1 MYKGKKIGISI
12 PAYNEEKL
20 IGKTIKEIPD
30 FVDRIYVVDD
40 ASIDGTS
47 KKVEEIMKTDKRVQ
61 IIKHKE
67 NQGVGGAIISG
78 WKRGLN
84 EEMDILVVMAGDNQM
99 DPAYLPDLLNPI
111 VEGRADFS
119 KGTRFFGNY
128 WKEMPK
134 VRVFGTLLLN
144 ILNKIASGYWNVND
158 PQNGY
163 VAISTDALKKI
174 DLDTLYRGYAFENDV
189 LVKAN
194 VAGLRVVNVPVRIR
208 YKIGETSKLKILQ
221 FATSTS
227 KFLLKSFLWRVWVKY
242 IKKGHPLGFLYY
254 GGFIMI
260 ISALP
265 LAILSTGIS
274 VFSLIGGI
282 ITFSLACIIEAE
294 EGSR

>member
-1 MYKGKKIGISI
+1 MYRGKKIGISI

-20 IGKTIKEIPD
+20 IDKTINEIPD

-40 ASIDGTS
+40 ASTDGTEG
-47 KKVEEIMKTDKRVQ
+47 KVKEIMKKDKRVHL
-61 IIKHKE
+61 IKHEK
-67 NQGVGGAIISG
+67 NRGVGGAIISG
-78 WKRGLN
+78 WKKGL
-84 EEMDILVVMAGDNQM
+84 EEGMDIVVVMAGDNQM

-111 VEGRADFS
+111 VEGKADFS
-119 KGTRFFGNY
+119 KGTRFFGDC

-174 DLDTLYRGYAFENDV
+174 GLDTLYRGYAFENDV
-189 LVKAN
+189 LVKSN

-208 YKIGETSKLKILQ
+208 YRIGETSKLKILQ

-227 KFLLKSFLWRVWVKY
+227 KFLLRSFLWRVWVKY

-265 LAILSTGIS
+265 LAMLSTSIS

-282 ITFSLACIIEAE
+282 IAFSLACIIEAR

>member
-1 MYKGKKIGISI
+1 MYRGRKIGVSI

-20 IGKTIKEIPD
+20 IDKTVNEIPD

-40 ASIDGTS
+40 ASTDGTER
-47 KKVEEIMKTDKRVQ
+47 KVKEIMKQNKKVHL
-61 IIKHKE
+61 IKHEK
-67 NQGVGGAIISG
+67 NRGVGGAIISG
-78 WKRGLN
+78 WEKGL
-84 EEMDILVVMAGDNQM
+84 EEGMDILVVMAGDNQM
-99 DPAYLPDLLNPI
+99 DPTYLPDLLNPI
-111 VEGRADFS
+111 VEGKADFS
-119 KGTRFFGNY
+119 KGTRLFGNY

-134 VRVFGTLLLN
+134 VRLFGTLLLN

-163 VAISTDALKKI
+163 VAISADALKKI
-174 DLDTLYRGYAFENDV
+174 NLATLYKGYAFENDV
-189 LVKAN
+189 LIKAN

-227 KFLLKSFLWRVWVKY
+227 KFLLKSFLWRIWVKY

-265 LAILSTGIS
+265 LVMLSTRMS

-282 ITFSLACIIEAE
+282 ITFSLACVIEAK
-294 EGSR
+294 EGLK